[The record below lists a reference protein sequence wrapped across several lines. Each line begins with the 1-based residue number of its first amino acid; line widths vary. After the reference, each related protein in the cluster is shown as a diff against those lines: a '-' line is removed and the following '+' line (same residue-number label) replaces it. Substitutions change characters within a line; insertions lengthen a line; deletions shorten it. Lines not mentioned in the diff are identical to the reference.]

1 MSTAVA
7 VIHGPFGRVCL
18 YNMDRPMV
26 RHAHREGHLVF
37 YVQGAPAQMVV
48 EDTPYPIA
56 PGQAVAVSPWQPH
69 IYKPIHDEPTLALVL
84 YITPGWFLEAS
95 RRATSSLRF
104 GRNAVEAGASTNRHV
119 HHIARVMLEHE
130 VDDGNVE
137 DELAALTQSC
147 FDQSWQ
153 WTTDGTA
160 FVGRP
165 LPVWDFRVRNSLRL
179 MRDQIGGD
187 DSLND
192 IARASGLSR
201 PHFYKLFRQHVGV
214 TPNLYMNALRMEHAI
229 KRLTD
234 SQDAVTEIGF
244 DLGFS
249 SQASFSRF
257 FIANGVVAPS
267 DYRRSVVNALSL

>member
-1 MSTAVA
+1 
-7 VIHGPFGRVCL
+7 
-18 YNMDRPMV
+18 MV

-37 YVQGAPAQMVV
+37 HVQGPPAEMVV
-48 EDTPYPIA
+48 EDTAYPVA
-56 PGQAVAVSPWQPH
+56 PGQAVSVSPWQPH
-69 IYKPIHDEPTLALVL
+69 IYRHLHDEPTLALVL
-84 YITPGWFLEAS
+84 YVDPSWFLEAS

-104 GRNAVEAGASTNRHV
+104 GRNAIEASAPINRHV
-119 HHIARVMLEHE
+119 HYIARVMLEHE
-130 VDDGNVE
+130 VNDGNVE
-137 DELAALTQSC
+137 DELCALTQSC

-153 WTTDGTA
+153 WTTEGTA

-165 LPVWDFRVRNSLRL
+165 LPVWDFRVRTSLRL
-179 MRDQIGGD
+179 MREHVGGD
-187 DSLND
+187 DTLND
-192 IARASGLSR
+192 IARAAGLSR

-214 TPNLYMNALRMEHAI
+214 TPNIYMNALRMEHAI

>member
-7 VIHGPFGRVCL
+7 VIHGQFGRVCL
-18 YNMDRPMV
+18 YNMDRRMV
-26 RHAHREGHLVF
+26 RHAHREGHLLF
-37 YVQGAPAQMVV
+37 HVQGPPAEMIV
-48 EDTPYPIA
+48 EDTAFPIA
-56 PGQAVAVSPWQPH
+56 PGQAVAVGPWQPH
-69 IYKPIHDEPTLALVL
+69 MYRPVHDEPTLALVL
-84 YITPGWFLEAS
+84 YIDAGWFLEAS

-104 GRNAVEAGASTNRHV
+104 GRNAIEAGAPINRHV
-119 HHIARVMLEHE
+119 HHIARVLLEHE

-137 DELAALTQSC
+137 DELCALTQSC

-153 WTTDGTA
+153 WTTEGTA

-165 LPVWDFRVRNSLRL
+165 LPVWDFRVRTSLRL
-179 MRDQIGGD
+179 MREHIGGD
-187 DSLND
+187 DSLD
-192 IARASGLSR
+192 GIARAAGLSR
-201 PHFYKLFRQHVGV
+201 PHFYKLFRQHMGV

-229 KRLTD
+229 QRLTD
-234 SQDAVTEIGF
+234 SHDAVTEIGF

-267 DYRRSVVNALSL
+267 NYRRSVVSALSL

>member
-18 YNMDRPMV
+18 YNMNRDMV

-37 YVQGAPAQMVV
+37 HVQGPPAQMIV
-48 EDTPYPIA
+48 EDTAYPIA

-69 IYKPIHDEPTLALVL
+69 VYKHLHAEPTLALVL
-84 YITPGWFLEAS
+84 YINPSWFLEAS

-104 GRNAVEAGASTNRHV
+104 GRNAIEAGAPINRHV
-119 HHIARVMLEHE
+119 HQIARVMLEHE

-137 DELAALTQSC
+137 DALCALTQSC

-153 WTTDGTA
+153 WTSEGTA

-165 LPVWDFRVRNSLRL
+165 LPVWDFRVRTSLRL
-179 MRDQIGGD
+179 MREHVGGE

-192 IARASGLSR
+192 IARAAGLSR

-229 KRLTD
+229 QRLSG